1 MLDILKEAFAV
12 YSLGVL
18 GARTVPSERTHF
30 KVAFPSVVFDNSH
43 PQRCEMMH
51 RCDLICSS
59 LVTLSALHMS
69 QSGVCVSWRN
79 PSLLPIIRLFA
90 VFALE
95 L

>member
-59 LVTLSALHMS
+59 LVTLSTLHMPHI
-69 QSGVCVSWRN
+69 QVY
-79 PSLLPIIRLFA
+79 
-90 VFALE
+90 VFLGETQAFCP
-95 L
+95 